1 MPNIFLPAKL
11 LLCLVGRGKGEH
23 LVSVSKSAGARGG
36 TIVLARSVGDNP
48 ILQALSLADVHQD
61 MVITLMGKETQ
72 SVTEAIRKAAA
83 AAPRKLGGMA
93 TLLDV
98 SGMLVRNATEE
109 QRQQAQQE
117 RAGRYLMESGYE
129 LINIIVNAGYAD
141 DVMTAARKAGATGGT
156 ILTGRGTG
164 TEEDVKFFGISLV
177 PEKEILMIVAARD
190 KVQGILDA
198 VNTVPNLCKPGG
210 GIVFNLNVEEF
221 IVLGK

>member
-1 MPNIFLPAKL
+1 MPNLFLPAKL

-23 LVSVSKSAGARGG
+23 LVSVSKAAGARGG
-36 TIVLARSVGDNP
+36 TIVLARSLGDNP

-72 SVTEAIRKAAA
+72 SVLQAIKDAAVA
-83 AAPRKLGGMA
+83 SPKKLGGMA
-93 TLLDV
+93 AVLDV
-98 SGMLVRNATEE
+98 TGMLVRNATEE
-109 QRQQAQQE
+109 QRQQALQE
-117 RAGRYLMESGYE
+117 CAGRHSMESGYE
-129 LINIIVNAGYAD
+129 LISIIVNAGYAD
-141 DVMTAARKAGATGGT
+141 DVMAVARKAGATGGT

-177 PEKEILMIVAARD
+177 PEKEILLIIAAKD
-190 KVQGILDA
+190 KVQNILGA

-210 GIVFNLNVEEF
+210 GIVFNMNVEEF